1 MTIDEVLKN
10 TDVSN
15 ESVSQLKRER
25 DEYRKKYMQYML
37 EEQAFL
43 HAVNQLAL
51 CGMISKEALKA
62 ILDMKTSETEII
74 CNTLI
79 KWIISKIWV
88 QTWTLFFLRGIYV
101 ISLCNHMTKKIFKRE
116 FYIQFYEENSRRRTM
131 NTTNDTVMFVMG
143 MMFTLTIV
151 MCLKTK
157 KVTDEAMKVLHE
169 KR

>member
-1 MTIDEVLKN
+1 M
-10 TDVSN
+10 
-15 ESVSQLKRER
+15 
-25 DEYRKKYMQYML
+25 
-37 EEQAFL
+37 
-43 HAVNQLAL
+43 
-51 CGMISKEALKA
+51 
-62 ILDMKTSETEII
+62 
-74 CNTLI
+74 
-79 KWIISKIWV
+79 
-88 QTWTLFFLRGIYV
+88 

-157 KVTDEAMKVLHE
+157 KVTDEAMKVLRE